1 MQQIL
6 DSVVEALERGERV
19 ALLTA
24 VRTVGSTPRHHAAR
38 LAVNANRE
46 PLGTIGGGTMEF
58 QAIAD
63 ARAALT
69 ANRSRRVEYS
79 LNGNGPEDL
88 GLCGGTQE
96 VFIDVLD
103 GNPAAPPF
111 RAVRAALAEG
121 EPVVVAEIV
130 RAQGAEL
137 APGSHQ
143 VIRLSGDALGSLGNA
158 QLDRAVVGEARQV
171 MVERYPR
178 RLGFDSITGAV
189 KRLTPTRRAAV
200 EIFLDLYEPPPR
212 VVILGAGHIGVA
224 LAKQARLVGWQ
235 VEVIDDRPDLLSP
248 RNLPDADVTHIV
260 AYDRETERLGSL
272 NVRIA
277 PAMAVVVATWGWDQ
291 PALLQLAGTPAFYV
305 GLVASVRK
313 AAVIFGALREQGVD
327 PVWLDNVR
335 VPVGL
340 DIGAEQPE
348 EIALAI
354 MAEIL
359 AAARGKSGRPLRE
372 IRGGRTAAW
381 SMPVLAVPRQIS

>member
-6 DSVVEALERGERV
+6 DRVIEALERGERV

-38 LAVNANRE
+38 LAVFANHE
-46 PLGTIGGGTMEF
+46 HLGTIGGGTLEL

-69 ANRSRRVEYS
+69 ANRSRLIEYS
-79 LNGNGPEDL
+79 LNGSGPGDL

-96 VFIDVLD
+96 VLIDILE
-103 GNPAAPPF
+103 GNPATTQL
-111 RAVRAALAEG
+111 RAVRAALEKG
-121 EPVVVAEIV
+121 EPVVVADIV
-130 RAQGAEL
+130 RGQGTEL
-137 APGSHQ
+137 TPGTHQ
-143 VIRLSGDALGSLGNA
+143 VIHFSGDTVGFLGNA
-158 QLDRAVVGEARQV
+158 QLEKAVVAAARQV

-178 RLGFDSITGAV
+178 RLGFDSVTGVV
-189 KRLTPTRRAAV
+189 KRLMPTRRAPV
-200 EIFLDLYEPPPR
+200 EVFLDLYEPAPR
-212 VVILGAGHIGVA
+212 VVIFGAGHIGVA

-235 VEVIDDRPDLLSP
+235 VEVVDDRPDYISSQ
-248 RNLPDADVTHIV
+248 NFPDANLHLV
-260 AYDRETERLGSL
+260 AYDRETEQLGPL
-272 NVRIA
+272 NVLIA
-277 PAMAVVVATWGWDQ
+277 PGTAVVVATWGWDQ
-291 PALLQLAGTPAFYV
+291 PALRQLAGAPAFYV
-305 GLVASVRK
+305 GLVASMRK

-327 PVWLDNVR
+327 TAWLNSVR

-340 DIGAEQPE
+340 DIGAERPE

-372 IRGGRTAAW
+372 IRGEWTTAR
-381 SMPVLAVPRQIS
+381 SMPMVALPAQMS